1 MTKIS
6 KRSARNKSKAD
17 TIQKGAEGLNTTT
30 SQRASK
36 KQITSAGIKFIQR
49 QAQQFKAFELG
60 ESRRLK
66 TYQLMLQ
73 DDAVFSAIND
83 RMMAIETSQANG
95 KFEFDHN
102 SEESVAIKDFLEYN
116 MSRLIKQTPR
126 SIGRCAA
133 EMIIN
138 GWSPFELVTHRDD
151 KEYKNNF
158 VIKKLA
164 YIHPLTLDTG
174 HPYVVADGG
183 DEIIKLNQSAA
194 AFMGNDGTYT
204 GVGQGWTG
212 RKEIDFRRVVY
223 SSYSGT
229 SAQPMG
235 QSPLDAAYIAWR
247 EKQLFQDYLAIGV
260 SRDMAGMPL
269 LRIPSEDL
277 AEAAADPSG
286 AKAVQVAQMIDNMG
300 NMHSGDAPYMVLPSN
315 TQSESG
321 TGALDYDM
329 KFVGVEGSG
338 KSFDLTAIIEQKK
351 KAIYSVMSSPHL
363 ITGENGGGS
372 FNLLEGQAS
381 MQAMHVGRDC
391 EIIEEMWN
399 KQVFPLLLDLNS
411 WEYEEKHLP
420 KWKSGE
426 ILPVTIDTFGKAINR
441 VKPFLTCTP
450 KTVNAIMK
458 GIGLKGCEV
467 DENMSTEE
475 LRKIMITYVE
485 PALPSTSSAMDS
497 SDGEGSSG
505 TGDTQDGG
513 LGSDLNA
520 DNAE

>member
-1 MTKIS
+1 MS

-73 DDAVFSAIND
+73 DDAVFSAVND
-83 RMMAIETSQANG
+83 RIMAIETSQANG
-95 KFEFDHN
+95 KFEYDPN
-102 SEESVAIKDFLEYN
+102 SEESVAIKDFFEYN
-116 MSRLIKQTPR
+116 MSRLVRQTPR
-126 SIGRCAA
+126 SIGSCAA
-133 EMIIN
+133 EMLVN
-138 GWSPFELVTHRDD
+138 GWAPFELVTHRDI

-158 VIKKLA
+158 VLRKLA

-174 HPYVVADGG
+174 QPFVVADGG

-277 AEAAADPSG
+277 ADAAADPSG
-286 AKAVQVAQMIDNMG
+286 AKAVQISQMIDNMG

-321 TGALDYDM
+321 TGALDYYM
-329 KFVGVEGSG
+329 KFVGVEGS
-338 KSFDLTAIIEQKK
+338 
-351 KAIYSVMSSPHL
+351 
-363 ITGENGGGS
+363 
-372 FNLLEGQAS
+372 
-381 MQAMHVGRDC
+381 
-391 EIIEEMWN
+391 
-399 KQVFPLLLDLNS
+399 
-411 WEYEEKHLP
+411 
-420 KWKSGE
+420 
-426 ILPVTIDTFGKAINR
+426 
-441 VKPFLTCTP
+441 
-450 KTVNAIMK
+450 
-458 GIGLKGCEV
+458 
-467 DENMSTEE
+467 
-475 LRKIMITYVE
+475 
-485 PALPSTSSAMDS
+485 
-497 SDGEGSSG
+497 
-505 TGDTQDGG
+505 
-513 LGSDLNA
+513 
-520 DNAE
+520 